1 MENKG
6 FELDEQKLEEISG
19 GKLPEEQLTEKTCGH
34 CGTKVLIPNEIVVK
48 TGEFFCPKCGEPV
61 DLKLRP
67 VELFP
72 QNWATYLSSA
82 KR

>member
-19 GKLPEEQLTEKTCGH
+19 GKLPEEQLTEKTCGQ

>member
-19 GKLPEEQLTEKTCGH
+19 GRLPEEQMTEKTCNH
-34 CGTKVLIPNEIVVK
+34 CGTKVLILNEIVVK
-48 TGEFFCPKCGEPV
+48 TGEFFCLKCGEQV

-67 VELFP
+67 VELCP
-72 QNWATYLSSA
+72 QDGATYLSSA